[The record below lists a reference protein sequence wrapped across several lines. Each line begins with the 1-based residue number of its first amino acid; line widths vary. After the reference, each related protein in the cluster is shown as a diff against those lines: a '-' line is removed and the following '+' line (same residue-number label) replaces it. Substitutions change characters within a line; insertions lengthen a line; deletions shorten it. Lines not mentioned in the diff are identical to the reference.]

1 MQYRG
6 EMGAESRE
14 GEGFRPSFYGAQA
27 PEALGEDQGEPV
39 GAGPVGLGR
48 WRPTP

>member
-1 MQYRG
+1 MQCHG
-6 EMGAESRE
+6 ELGAESRE
-14 GEGFRPSFYGAQA
+14 GEGFRPAVHGVQA

-48 WRPTP
+48 LRPTP